1 MKKAIY
7 LLLLFLFLIIPI
19 NVFADEIDYDITNYY
34 VNANILDNG
43 DMEVSE
49 LIVLDGTFNG
59 YEREV
64 AYANSVLSKHNP
76 VDFEHDAIYNASGIS
91 NYKAYAKYVNDVSF
105 NTFKEQF
112 TELNEVDNTYSA
124 KKGDVYIRDGYNSK
138 IFRMYHRT
146 DDRKTAFL
154 LQYTVDNAIVMHK
167 DVAELYWTFIGN
179 EFTDQIKDL
188 KIKVNLP
195 GRDTSEDFRVWAHI
209 DSKKNVDDLI
219 GEIQKHD
226 NLYALAETPR
236 LTANSPVDIRL
247 TFNKNLIAD
256 DSNLDHS
263 NIDAIDGILEIETKR
278 ANEANAIRE
287 KYKKIYKVAII
298 ISIIGI
304 VYQVIS
310 IFYIYKR
317 YDKEYESDFFSD
329 YYREFI
335 EDYNVEVVDYIMNK
349 SITPNAMTASIMN
362 LIYKK
367 NIKAE
372 KMIGEKKD
380 EYKFTFLNFDNVTE
394 EEKVLIDF
402 LFNKVG
408 NQQEFTTVELKKYA
422 KSTKTYDKF
431 TNSFTKWKN
440 SVLSKGKSLNIYE
453 SHSGVT
459 AYAALVMGIWV
470 FSFFIFSSFEALNFV
485 LIIDILLSIGIFIY
499 TLTFNK
505 RTKYG
510 NEQFVR
516 WKAFKKFLVDFGT
529 FDVKELP
536 ELPLWERYMI
546 YATVLGVAKKVAKDM
561 NVKIKEMNVDES
573 SLTFTDYY
581 FYNSLANDLNN
592 SVNSAINLANATR
605 AAELAASSMS
615 SGSGGGGGFSSGG
628 GFGGGGGGGHGF

>member
-1 MKKAIY
+1 MKRLFY
-7 LLLLFLFLIIPI
+7 LFLFLLIPL
-19 NVFADEIDYDITNYY
+19 NVYADEIDYDITNYY
-34 VNANILDNG
+34 INADIKENG
-43 DMEVSE
+43 DLNVSE

-64 AYANSVLSKHNP
+64 AYSNSVLSKHDP
-76 VDFEHDAIYNASGIS
+76 IDFEHDAIYNASGIS
-91 NYKAYAKYVNDVSF
+91 NYKAYAKYVNNVSF

-112 TELNEVDNTYSA
+112 TKLNEVEDIYSA
-124 KKGDVYIRDGYNSK
+124 KKGDVYIRDEYNSK
-138 IFRMYHRT
+138 VFRMYHRT
-146 DDRKTAFL
+146 DDKKTAFL
-154 LQYTVDNAIVMHK
+154 LQYTVDSAVVMHK

-195 GRDTSEDFRVWAHI
+195 GKDSSEDFRVWAHI

-219 GEIQKHD
+219 GEIKKYD
-226 NLYALAETPR
+226 NSYALAETPR

-247 TFNKNLIAD
+247 TFNKDLITD

-263 NIDAIDGILEIETKR
+263 NIDATDGILEVETKR
-278 ANEANAIRE
+278 ADEANAIRE
-287 KYKKIYKVAII
+287 KYKKIYKVALVVSTIA
-298 ISIIGI
+298 G
-304 VYQVIS
+304 VYQVLS
-310 IFYIYKR
+310 ILYIYKR
-317 YDKEYESDFFSD
+317 YDKEYESDFISD

-349 SITPNAMTASIMN
+349 NITPNAMTASIMN

-408 NQQEFTTVELKKYA
+408 NQQEFTTIELKKYA

-440 SVLSKGKSLNIYE
+440 SVLSKGKSLNIFE
-453 SHSGVT
+453 SHAGVT
-459 AYAALVMGIWV
+459 IYATLVMIG
-470 FSFFIFSSFEALNFV
+470 FGLAFFILSGIGALNFV
-485 LIIDILLSIGIFIY
+485 LIIDILLSVGIFIY

-505 RTKYG
+505 RTRYG
-510 NEQFVR
+510 NEQYVR

-581 FYNSLANDLNN
+581 FYNSLANDLNS
-592 SVNSAINLANATR
+592 SVTSAINLANATR